1 MLFKI
6 MGRIVKFKDFV
17 IEALG
22 VPTGIIPLAKEL
34 YEYIIQNIDS
44 DDNLTELEEKKIV
57 LEGNFNINDMSVKK
71 IEISFKFKQVEDDE
85 GVLELLGMSSYFDN
99 TIGVTKKRTVPYA
112 LTGLKDELKISV
124 NFAASDDILGDDIKH
139 LFISDKNYLIPV
151 LAHELKHFYDKFKK
165 KRQVVPVWSE
175 YAVVSKVNFGSIKPL
190 NDFLFLSYYLHEF
203 ENLVRP
209 TELAAM
215 IDVEQI
221 TPDKFKEFFMNTE
234 IYRLLKMGQEFSL
247 KNLRKELN
255 NYILQILGTLVE
267 IGYEPIHLYFM
278 KNQDNGDDEIVEL
291 ILKEFYEHI
300 LTWRGSFL
308 KMILFDGEP
317 HPLRFIGKKD
327 QYLDDY
333 YQKIVKFGS
342 DYDKFYEKEEKFL
355 QSEATRMIKKLS
367 GLYAITDIYK
377 KK

>member
-1 MLFKI
+1 ME
-6 MGRIVKFKDFV
+6 RIVKFKDFV
-17 IEALG
+17 VEALG

-34 YEYIIQNIDS
+34 YEYIIQNIET
-44 DDNLTELEEKKIV
+44 DDNLKELAERKIV

-71 IEISFKFKQVEDDE
+71 IEISFKFQTVEDDE

-99 TIGVTKKRTVPYA
+99 TIGVTKRMTKPYA
-112 LTGLKDELKISV
+112 MIGLKDEVKISV

-139 LFISDKNYLIPV
+139 LFIVDKNYLIPV

-165 KRQVVPVWSE
+165 KRQPVPVWSE
-175 YAVVSKVNFGSIKPL
+175 YSVVSKVNFGSIKPL

-203 ENLVRP
+203 ENMVRP

-221 TPDKFKEFFMNTE
+221 TPDKFKKFFMNTE

-291 ILKEFYEHI
+291 ILKEFYEHM

-333 YQKIVKFGS
+333 YQKIVKFGP

-367 GLYAITDIYK
+367 GLYAFTDIYK